1 LGLFLDQKPALCY
14 NNNMK
19 LSKHSEH
26 RLRKSLNYWRVPG
39 DFTEPMYNYLVFG
52 FEPGGFFKGWY
63 ANDATSILH
72 SHSGNTV
79 EALKDLTKWMLNCMP
94 RESWGSHEK
103 VRAWLKM
110 SDADRRKILEEWD
123 LVFTEEQE
131 TWMILKN
138 EPLERIISYY

>member
-1 LGLFLDQKPALCY
+1 MGLFLDQKPALCY

-26 RLRKSLNYWRVPG
+26 RLRKSLNHWRVPG
-39 DFTEPMYNYLVFG
+39 DFADPMYNYLVFG

-79 EALKDLTKWMLNCMP
+79 ESLKDLTKWMLNCMP
-94 RESWGSHEK
+94 PEAKGSHEK
-103 VRAWLKM
+103 VRAWTKM

-138 EPLERIISYY
+138 EPMDTLSYY